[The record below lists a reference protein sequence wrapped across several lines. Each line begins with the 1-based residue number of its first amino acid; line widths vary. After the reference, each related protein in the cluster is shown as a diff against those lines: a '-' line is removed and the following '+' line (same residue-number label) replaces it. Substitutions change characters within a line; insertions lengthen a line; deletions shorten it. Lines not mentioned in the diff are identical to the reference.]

1 MSQHIILT
9 TGIYDL
15 IKDQVRRKRV
25 TFAEETRLNDELKT
39 AKQVRRR
46 ELPAEVVTV
55 NRRVTVKDL
64 TNNKEETFIFVPTT
78 KERRKKGKFSI
89 MSEMG
94 IAIVGYKVG
103 DIINWPFKNG
113 ERTIEITR
121 VETV

>member
-55 NRRVTVKDL
+55 NRRVTVKDH
-64 TNNKEETFIFVPTT
+64 TNNKEDTFIFVATT